1 MRMRTLKQLKITF
14 SCFCKNCYR
23 LANATVDIL
32 WLNIKATKHFFKHEQ
47 SNVHTAKI
55 TDTEVKR
62 RNTLAW
68 LRFLCCCESK
78 GDTGRWHFNQWLLA
92 KSFLKRCKGSKFKM
106 TLPRQLFYTRFS
118 VMEK

>member
-1 MRMRTLKQLKITF
+1 MRMGTLKQLKITF

-32 WLNIKATKHFFKHEQ
+32 WLNIKATQHFFKHEQ

-68 LRFLCCCESK
+68 LRFFVVVKARETPGGGTLINGYWLSLSLK
-78 GDTGRWHFNQWLLA
+78 GVKVRI
-92 KSFLKRCKGSKFKM
+92 LK
-106 TLPRQLFYTRFS
+106 
-118 VMEK
+118 

>member
-62 RNTLAW
+62 CNTLAW
-68 LRFLCCCESK
+68 LRFFVVVKARETPGGGTLINGYWLSLSLK
-78 GDTGRWHFNQWLLA
+78 GVKVRN
-92 KSFLKRCKGSKFKM
+92 LK
-106 TLPRQLFYTRFS
+106 
-118 VMEK
+118 